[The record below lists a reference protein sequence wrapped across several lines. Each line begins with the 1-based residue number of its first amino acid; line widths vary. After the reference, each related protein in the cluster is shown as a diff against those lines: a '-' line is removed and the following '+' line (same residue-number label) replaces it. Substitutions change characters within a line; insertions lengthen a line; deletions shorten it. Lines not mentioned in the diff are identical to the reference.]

1 MNRILFPGLNLQFSI
16 DPVAFTVFGRPVY
29 WYGIIIAAGF
39 LLAVF
44 FCLKHSRHFGL
55 RNDDILD
62 MLLFATPG
70 AIIGARLYY
79 IIFYLDLYRKADG
92 SLDFA
97 QMLRIHDGGIAIYG
111 AIIAAALIAFAVTRY
126 KKIPFLAMADL
137 GVFGLLI
144 GQCVGRWGNFVNA
157 EAYGSATGLPW
168 RMGITEGSQY
178 LEVHPTFLYESLWNL
193 LGFCLLYIL
202 LRRGMRYFDG
212 MFFAIYLGWYGIGR
226 GLIEGLRTDSL
237 YLFSTGLRISQL
249 VGFISAALAIL
260 YLIYRFRK
268 KPDPKERY
276 VNKLQQ
282 ESEVPTDVGN
292 DT

>member
-1 MNRILFPGLNLQFSI
+1 MNRILFPGLNLQFMI
-16 DPVAFTVFGRPVY
+16 DPVAFTVFGRSIY
-29 WYGIIIAAGF
+29 WYGILIAVGF
-39 LLAVF
+39 LLAVS
-44 FCLKHSRHFGL
+44 FCLHHSKQFGL

-79 IIFYLDLYRKADG
+79 IIFYLDLYRNADG
-92 SLDFA
+92 SFNFA

-126 KKIPFLAMADL
+126 KKVPFLAMADL
-137 GVFGLLI
+137 GVFGLFI
-144 GQCVGRWGNFVNA
+144 GQCIGRWGNFVNA
-157 EAYGSATGLPW
+157 EAYGSATSLPW
-168 RMGITEGSQY
+168 RMGITQGSQY

-193 LGFCLLYIL
+193 LGFLLLFVL
-202 LRRGMRYFDG
+202 LRRGLRRFDG
-212 MFFAIYLGWYGIGR
+212 MFFAIYLAWYGVGR

-268 KPDPKERY
+268 KPDPAQLY
-276 VNKLQQ
+276 VNRVTQ
-282 ESEVPTDVGN
+282 ESEVTDNVGN
-292 DT
+292 NS